1 MGPSRKRL
9 AAALAIGAAA
19 AGCGKSAPAPL
30 PFAGKGAPGAIALA
44 TKNTTRLGG
53 ANPVIDAAAV
63 ARAVYPGLTPATRP
77 QLVVVVDDAR
87 WGTALAA
94 SALAGAPLGAPLLYA
109 HDGRLPQATLQAL
122 RGMRPLGSSALG
134 GAQVLMVGTSASP
147 PGEYRARSLARGGDP
162 VLAGAQITALLAK
175 VRAKGP
181 REAIVLCEGEAP
193 ALQMPIAGLSAQSA
207 APIVFVARGGV
218 PAATAAA
225 LRRLQRPTLYLPGAC
240 VVSRRTTAAL
250 RRLGHV
256 TRLAGGETE
265 AGAGAGAAPTRDPV
279 ANAVEISRFSDG
291 SFGWGIHEAGHGLV
305 FVSSA
310 RPLDAPAAS
319 PLSAH
324 GDYAPLLLVG
334 AGRSVPSALGR
345 YLSNI
350 EPGYTEAVGPVRAVY
365 NHGWLIGDEQAI
377 SLLAQ
382 AEIDTVLEVAPR
394 TPAAGEQALP
404 PPE

>member
-1 MGPSRKRL
+1 MRPSRKRL

-19 AGCGKSAPAPL
+19 AGCGKSAPAPP
-30 PFAGKGAPGAIALA
+30 PFAGTGAPGAIALA

-77 QLVVVVDDAR
+77 QLVVVVGDAR

-109 HDGRLPQATLQAL
+109 QDGRLPEATLQAL
-122 RGMRPLGSSALG
+122 RGMRPLGSSSLG

-147 PGEYRARSLARGGDP
+147 PGEYRARSLATSGDP
-162 VLAGAQITALLAK
+162 VRAGAQITALLAK
-175 VRAKGP
+175 VRARPP
-181 REAIVLCEGEAP
+181 REAIVLCEEEAP
-193 ALQMPIAGLSAQSA
+193 ALQMPIAGLSAESG
-207 APIVFVARGGV
+207 APIVFVARSGV
-218 PAATAAA
+218 PTATAAA
-225 LRRLQRPTLYLPGAC
+225 LRRLHRPTLYLSGAC
-240 VVSRRTTAAL
+240 VVSGHTMTAL

-256 TRLAGGETE
+256 TRLGGGETE
-265 AGAGAGAAPTRDPV
+265 AGGGSARARDPV
-279 ANAVEISRFSDG
+279 ANAVEISRFGDG
-291 SFGWGIHEAGHGLV
+291 SFGWGVHEAGHGLV
-305 FVSSA
+305 FASSA

-334 AGRSVPSALGR
+334 TGRSVPSALGR

-350 EPGYTEAVGPVRAVY
+350 EPGYTAAVGPVRAVY
-365 NHGWLIGDEQAI
+365 NHGWLIGDERAI
-377 SLLAQ
+377 SPLVQ

-394 TPAAGEQALP
+394 TPAAGEQVLP